1 MSRSDIICPM
11 GLLPY
16 NGDPPSLGKVL
27 PLMYKILFC
36 KSIVHSI
43 QSECHTYHKAD
54 SLYIRGIGF
63 LVRYFFS
70 MDPHVHAWR
79 MCGLCCSA
87 ASQLLR
93 VPRLLKLPP
102 THAFKFRSVGKFL
115 EPIFNINFL
124 LFFLG
129 VPSREKLV
137 QTRRFAPSTQ
147 IITSQH
153 KGL

>member
-27 PLMYKILFC
+27 PLMYKHLFC
-36 KSIVHSI
+36 KSVVHSI
-43 QSECHTYHKAD
+43 QSECHTCSKAV
-54 SLYIRGIGF
+54 SLYIRGIGS
-63 LVRYFFS
+63 LVRYLFR
-70 MDPHVHAWR
+70 MVPHVHAWR
-79 MCGLCCSA
+79 MCGFCCSA
-87 ASQLLR
+87 AFQLLR
-93 VPRLLKLPP
+93 VSRPLQLPP
-102 THAFKFRSVGKFL
+102 TLAFNFRSAGKFL

-137 QTRRFAPSTQ
+137 QARRFAPSTQ